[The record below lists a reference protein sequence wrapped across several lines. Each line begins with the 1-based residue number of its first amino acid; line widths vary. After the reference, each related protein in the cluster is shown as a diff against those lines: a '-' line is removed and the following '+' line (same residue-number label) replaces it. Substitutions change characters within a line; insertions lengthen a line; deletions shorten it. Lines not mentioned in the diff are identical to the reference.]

1 MHSRYHI
8 KRGIQH
14 FKNAVKKSVLYFL
27 PVFYLSGG
35 MVKTIQSLVK
45 KIQSNKNYPNFG
57 KINPE
62 SSKNYPVA
70 VKTLKIKF
78 TVSYPDAW

>member
-8 KRGIQH
+8 KRGIQY
-14 FKNAVKKSVLYFL
+14 FKSAVKNSVLYLISAFQ
-27 PVFYLSGG
+27 LSSS